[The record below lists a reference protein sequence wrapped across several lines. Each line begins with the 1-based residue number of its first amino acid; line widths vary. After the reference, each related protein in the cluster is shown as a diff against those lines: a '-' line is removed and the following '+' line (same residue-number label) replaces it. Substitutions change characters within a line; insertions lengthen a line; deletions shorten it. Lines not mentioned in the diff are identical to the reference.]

1 MSEADSVPANGIEK
15 GDGAQ
20 KPNRISARVTL
31 RNKRGLHARAA
42 AKLASAAQGFDAKIK
57 VTSHNDVCQ
66 ETVVGD
72 SIMELLLLGS
82 ACGEDIS
89 ISASGPDA
97 EKALA
102 ELVNIVDNRF
112 GEDQ

>member
-1 MSEADSVPANGIEK
+1 MSEADIAPGNEAEK
-15 GDGAQ
+15 Q
-20 KPNRISARVTL
+20 NRISASVTL

-42 AKLASAAQGFDAKIK
+42 AKFASAAQGFDASIK

-66 ETVVGD
+66 ETVVGN

-97 EKALA
+97 DQALA
-102 ELVNIVDNRF
+102 ALVNLVENRF
-112 GEDQ
+112 GEDE

>member
-1 MSEADSVPANGIEK
+1 MSEADAVRTDEI
-15 GDGAQ
+15 Q
-20 KPNRISARVTL
+20 KTDRISARVTL
-31 RNKRGLHARAA
+31 SNKRGLHARASAKFA
-42 AKLASAAQGFDAKIK
+42 ACAQDFDADIK

-89 ISASGPDA
+89 ISASGPEA

-102 ELVNIVDNRF
+102 ALVNLVENRF
-112 GEDQ
+112 GEDE

>member
-1 MSEADSVPANGIEK
+1 MSEADIAPTSGANNS
-15 GDGAQ
+15 DV
-20 KPNRISARVTL
+20 ISARVTL

-42 AKLASAAQGFDAKIK
+42 AKLAAAAQSFDADIK

-72 SIMELLLLGS
+72 SIKELLLLGS

-97 EKALA
+97 EIALTA
-102 ELVNIVDNRF
+102 LVNIVDNLF
-112 GEDQ
+112 GEDE

>member
-1 MSEADSVPANGIEK
+1 MSEAGLVRESGIEK
-15 GDGAQ
+15 
-20 KPNRISARVTL
+20 PSRISARVTL

-42 AKLASAAQGFDAKIK
+42 AKFAAAAQGFNANIK

-102 ELVNIVDNRF
+102 ALVNIVDNRF